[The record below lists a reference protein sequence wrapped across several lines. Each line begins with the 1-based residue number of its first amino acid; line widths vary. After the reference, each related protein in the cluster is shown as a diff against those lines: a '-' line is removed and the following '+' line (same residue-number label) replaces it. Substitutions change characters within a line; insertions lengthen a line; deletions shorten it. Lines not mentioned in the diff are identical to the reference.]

1 MVSSF
6 VLGVC
11 ALMCI
16 GMAINAYVNH
26 ITVKSLKQDL
36 DYLQQQ
42 NQKLG
47 ESLHQRIHREVEDI
61 KLDLKSNTNLTNSK
75 VDKLESK
82 MYNDF
87 DLFRNQRHQY

>member
-1 MVSSF
+1 MKKV
-6 VLGVC
+6 
-11 ALMCI
+11 
-16 GMAINAYVNH
+16 NPKNPQTDYVDEN
-26 ITVKSLKQDL
+26 LA
-36 DYLQQQ
+36 
-42 NQKLG
+42 
-47 ESLHQRIHREVEDI
+47 EDI